1 MTYMGNEEHIEWLLT
16 DQILAFMGQRPPV
29 ARLYRRAELD
39 ALGAAPQVDQA
50 LVTLAEAQR
59 VGSPAPGLWF
69 PLEPYASGAGAQF
82 MLPPAPLKEMAAA
95 LLQRE
100 GVALVPSPQEQ
111 DYALYHATG
120 GAGRR
125 EGRAYL

>member
-1 MTYMGNEEHIEWLLT
+1 MSGLRGNRAGALT

-29 ARLYRRAELD
+29 AHLYRRAELD

-50 LVTLAEAQR
+50 LVALAEAQR

-69 PLEPYASGAGAQF
+69 PLEPYASGADAGG

-100 GVALVPSPQEQ
+100 GVALAISFAPR
-111 DYALYHATG
+111 L
-120 GAGRR
+120 
-125 EGRAYL
+125 